1 MILFL
6 LFVFAPFVTFIWG
19 QVLIR
24 AEATD
29 KEKKTGKILIIISI
43 VAVIIGLGFCG
54 MML

>member
-24 AEATD
+24 KEATN

-43 VAVIIGLGFCG
+43 VAFIIGLGFCG
-54 MML
+54 IML